1 MCYIQGKMSWEVEA
15 TDQFVDWFDS
25 LSSDDQDTVGI
36 AVEVLEEEGP
46 SLGRPFVDTVKS
58 SRHRNM
64 KELRPQAS
72 SIRVLF
78 AFDPRR
84 TAILLLGGDKQGQW
98 QTFYREAIPQADA
111 LYDEHLET
119 LRREGLLP

>member
-1 MCYIQGKMSWEVEA
+1 MKWDIEV
-15 TDQFVDWFDS
+15 TDQFVDWLDG
-25 LSSDDQDTVGI
+25 LSDADQNVVDI
-36 AVEVLEEEGP
+36 ALQILGEQGP
-46 SLGRPFVDTVKS
+46 ALGRPFVDTLRG

-72 SIRVLF
+72 SIRVIF

-84 TAILLLGGDKQGQW
+84 TAILLLGGDKQGRW
-98 QTFYREAIPQADA
+98 QAFYREAIPQADD

-119 LRREGLLP
+119 LRSEGLLP